1 MLGRLIY
8 HVRRDYSI
16 KSHPFPP
23 DYSWAALDSG
33 PRCLSIIRYYQ
44 IGGYFVLTIVTHLAF
59 AANHVLLD
67 SF

>member
-16 KSHPFPP
+16 KSHPFSP

-33 PRCLSIIRYYQ
+33 PRRPIDCRPLPDPDIL
-44 IGGYFVLTIVTHLAF
+44 LTIVTHLAF
-59 AANHVLLD
+59 AANNVLLN